1 MAILAVRAR
10 VLVNEQHPAASEE
23 SARCAHR
30 LELRRRPQ
38 MMERETDPD
47 HVDRL
52 SIATA
57 TDAVMSLDDQLAQ
70 LWAAGATLSQIERSA
85 GVSRGVA
92 IGRIHRAR
100 KAGDVRFQPRSPN
113 PKAPVKARRLKPFG
127 ETIGNRVPP
136 PPPPKPPEPR

>member
-1 MAILAVRAR
+1 
-10 VLVNEQHPAASEE
+10 
-23 SARCAHR
+23 
-30 LELRRRPQ
+30 
-38 MMERETDPD
+38 
-47 HVDRL
+47 
-52 SIATA
+52 
-57 TDAVMSLDDQLAQ
+57 MSLDDQLAQ

-136 PPPPKPPEPR
+136 PPPPKPPEPRPVPFLALRPGRCSFPLNSPARGRLCLEMVCCGEPVVRSGASYCTRHEALSLARARA